1 MSVALGMMEGREGR
15 GGQIAGVGTRRA
27 LCEGVSFGG
36 THSILGGDELTAAG
50 GKEAEWGGGLGSP
63 SLSL

>member
-1 MSVALGMMEGREGR
+1 MRAESGC
-15 GGQIAGVGTRRA
+15 GQIAGVGTRRA

-50 GKEAEWGGGLGSP
+50 GKEAEWGGLLPVGTAAFVFHP
-63 SLSL
+63 